1 MTIDRIGPVDPVSK
15 LNKTENTSKVVKK
28 DKTDSIT
35 FSDEARN
42 MSEIYKATEN
52 VKKAPDVR
60 MDRVE
65 EVRKKLEDPSY
76 IDSKVVEKVAEEVM
90 DLFGLS

>member
-1 MTIDRIGPVDPVSK
+1 MTIERLGPVDPVSK
-15 LNKTENTSKVVKK
+15 LNKTENTSKIVKK
-28 DKTDSIT
+28 EKTDSIN

-42 MSEIYKATEN
+42 MGEIYKATED
-52 VKKAPDVR
+52 VRSAPDVR

-65 EVRKKLEDPSY
+65 EVKRKLEDPSY
-76 IDSKVVEKVAEEVM
+76 INDTVVENVADKVM